1 MRCLSSSAQASRRR
15 IVAFMCLLI
24 TASACATP
32 KPPGPVAAVPRT
44 PRSPL
49 EVLPTDG
56 YALVVYKEART
67 LAVYREGRMYK
78 RYPVV
83 LGKQPK
89 GTKRFEGDMRTP
101 EGLYWINAKQAHPR
115 WAYFLSI
122 SYPNDDDRQAYSR
135 ASEEGALPEIAGE
148 RPSIGGA
155 IGIHGS
161 DRMREQLAGVDWTR
175 GCIALR
181 NEHIAEL
188 YSLVDVGTPVL
199 LLP

>member
-1 MRCLSSSAQASRRR
+1 
-15 IVAFMCLLI
+15 
-24 TASACATP
+24 
-32 KPPGPVAAVPRT
+32 
-44 PRSPL
+44 
-49 EVLPTDG
+49 
-56 YALVVYKEART
+56 VVYKEART

-101 EGLYWINAKQAHPR
+101 EGLYWIDGKQAHPR
-115 WAYFLSI
+115 WAYFMSI
-122 SYPNDDDRQAYSR
+122 NYPNDDDRRAYSR
-135 ASEEGALPEIAGE
+135 ASEEGSLPEIAG
-148 RPSIGGA
+148 RLPSIGGA
-155 IGIHGS
+155 IGIHGT
-161 DRMREQLAGVDWTR
+161 DRTREQLAGIDWTR

-188 YSLVDVGTPVL
+188 YSLVNIGTPVL